1 VTLAVLAAGA
11 AVNPEPAGFPPG
23 AARFDPSAEAQLLTL
38 TNQAR
43 SHEGLAP
50 LVVDQRLTQA
60 ARKHSALMEQQGLME
75 HQLPGEPPL
84 QIRIA
89 NEAFPGNEL
98 SENIAMGNEG
108 IVAAHDGFMHSPPHR
123 RAILDP
129 TYDTIGI
136 GVLRDGEYIYVTEDF
151 ARKLPEYSEPQAE
164 AAVQAAIDG
173 YAKAHGIYTLVR
185 RQQRDLRRMACNM
198 PLQDRLQSDDALHLP
213 GVRNVLA
220 WTASD
225 PAQLPKG
232 IAQVLTRQTSGDALG
247 ACFAPSVSHPG
258 GVYWIVLV
266 TY

>member
-1 VTLAVLAAGA
+1 MLAALPGYA
-11 AVNPEPAGFPPG
+11 AVVGEPSGFPPSTT
-23 AARFDPSAEAQLLTL
+23 RFDPSAEAQLLAL

-43 SHEGLAP
+43 AQQGLAP
-50 LVVDQRLTQA
+50 LTVDQRLTEA
-60 ARKHSALMEQQGLME
+60 ARKHSALMAQLSLME

-89 NEAFPGNEL
+89 SEGLPADEM

-108 IVAAHDGFMHSPPHR
+108 IVAAHEGFMHSPPHR

-136 GVLRDGEYIYVTEDF
+136 GVLRDGDYIYVTEDF
-151 ARKLPEYSEPQAE
+151 AHKLPEYSEPQAE
-164 AAVQAAIDG
+164 AAVQAAIDK
-173 YAKAHGIYTLVR
+173 YAKAHGIYALLR
-185 RQQRDLRRMACNM
+185 KQQPELRRMACSM
-198 PLQDRLQSDDALHLP
+198 PLQDRLQSDDALRLP

-232 IAQVLTRQTSGDALG
+232 IAQVLTRQTSADALG
-247 ACFAPSVSHPG
+247 VCFAPSVSHPG
-258 GVYWIVLV
+258 GVYWIVMV